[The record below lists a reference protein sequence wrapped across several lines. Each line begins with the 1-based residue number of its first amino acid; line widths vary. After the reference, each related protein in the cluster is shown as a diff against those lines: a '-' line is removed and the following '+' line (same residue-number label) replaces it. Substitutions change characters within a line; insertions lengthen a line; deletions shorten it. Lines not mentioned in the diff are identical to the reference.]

1 MHMTHM
7 AHMMRTSMMEGGHF
21 PWRLLGLLV
30 LVGLLAWGIRHY
42 NHSVTSHHQHPS
54 ASDSSDNE
62 EWTDF

>member
-1 MHMTHM
+1 
-7 AHMMRTSMMEGGHF
+7 MMEGGHF

-30 LVGLLAWGIRHY
+30 LVGLLAWGIRRY
-42 NHSVTSHHQHPS
+42 NHSVTSHHQYPS